1 MSTLQKR
8 DVLRYSGLSELPR
21 PREGEKALDAALLDL
36 MDDAVR
42 GEYLRLKER
51 KSSSY
56 KKEESP
62 VNTDSAI
69 NSRQSLLQA
78 MAEALESGD
87 RTSAEAFRDRFTLLT
102 MLKADPTQARGSYQE
117 YLDQD
122 EWYMIE
128 RRKAMGIPASK
139 MPTTKKLNPE

>member
-8 DVLRYSGLSELPR
+8 EVLRYSGLSELPR
-21 PREGEKALDAALLDL
+21 PREGTKALDAVLLDL

-42 GEYLRLKER
+42 SEYLRLRER

-56 KKEESP
+56 KREKST
-62 VNTDSAI
+62 VNPDST
-69 NSRQSLLQA
+69 SRQSLLQA

-87 RTSAEAFRDRFTLLT
+87 ITAAEVFRDRFTLLT
-102 MLKADPTQARGSYQE
+102 MLEADPTQTRGSYQE

-122 EWYMIE
+122 EWYMME
-128 RRKAMGIPASK
+128 RRKAMGIPLSK
-139 MPTTKKLNPE
+139 TPTTKKSNP